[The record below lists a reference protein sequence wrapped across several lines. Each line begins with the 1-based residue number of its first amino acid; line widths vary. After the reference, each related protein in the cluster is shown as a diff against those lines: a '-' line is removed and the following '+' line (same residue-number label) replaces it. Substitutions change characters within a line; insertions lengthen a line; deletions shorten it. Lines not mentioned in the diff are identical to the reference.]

1 MKDKKCYN
9 PPDRRRKKK
18 VSSRSI
24 AAKIAS
30 SMLATVTA
38 ATTIA
43 SPVLTYAAD
52 ANGMDTV
59 TETTTDASQGETKT
73 IISTDSDSTETEKD
87 AETKFLLINL
97 KTSGGKVVID
107 ENEDDEQTVKLAN
120 HKSDDGKTDEMRI
133 DVYDKD
139 DILVS
144 SEDAAKNSYTYAYE
158 VKADSVTNVKA
169 DADEGYILKL
179 YDIVEGDTEK
189 DSGFDEKTDGI
200 AGEFEY
206 PVFMDSNVT
215 VKVEFEKEEVKEDGK
230 TETEDSA
237 ETGDLTVDESTDETE
252 KTDGNEKTADSNST
266 DADAKDSS
274 DSTGDLTVNDNVYV
288 SPNGQTQTEIGTDE
302 NSNDAETDEDKV
314 PDNEDTA
321 DTADDSTAET
331 ADNADSVEDEAD
343 AEDSSEAGAA
353 EEDAGDVTE
362 EDAEADSAETDTT
375 DTDTAEH
382 FTDTSDAEGGLN
394 KDDFSSAR
402 LLVMTD
408 DENDIIDKEHMIGSY
423 GDIYLL
429 QYESAEQ
436 AMTAYSYY
444 KEHVDAVEPD
454 AKIAAASEN
463 VAGAGEATTAGEAE
477 TTTEAMTKDDN
488 AVAALNTEESS
499 SKATVYSDDTANKVI
514 ALIDT
519 GAAES
524 SNVIDRVSLID
535 DVLNGGT
542 HGDDMVN
549 DIVSQDPEAKI
560 LSIRALGNDGFGT
573 YSAVV
578 SAVEYA
584 INSEVDIINLSM
596 YSPKTLASS
605 VLETE
610 IQKAIDSGIT
620 VVGAAGNDGKDASGY
635 VPGAIDDAYIIGAAT
650 KDGVRIAGSN
660 YGTTIDYYAVA
671 GSTSEAAAKFS
682 GYISK
687 NGLDKAANDKTGLLF
702 NGVAN
707 INTDIDVVDKDIATS
722 KDNDTIYDPII
733 EKYVKEHADKSY
745 VGEGE
750 PSKLSMVNVMDVDA
764 TIASADQI
772 HKNET
777 IESMMSGDDF
787 RFLFQQTGY
796 VPVYQLG
803 KDSDYFV
810 AFADVMHNDKRA
822 SVVDLAVARND
833 VSGDEID
840 GIHYD
845 KDSGLLYIPK
855 TAFYGEDGKYYVQYL
870 QTQILYSIDGYD
882 VNSAWNSSVIATTE
896 ETDGDT
902 ESAFSGADIMNQR
915 MTVQVGK
922 NMDVNTMM
930 VSVNGFPLDGK
941 YYAYSP
947 TTGMMTIGM
956 SSAVVQSVWVQAVK
970 DKDAPDVEP
979 GMVAAGY
986 SMADMQPVTNK
997 VITANLDKL
1006 KRGYVFESSS
1016 YVIYPDAAES
1026 DPQAGLKQGNT
1037 VPAYRNNAGGSESY
1051 VTVLLDY
1058 VSYGNLTNDQFLQN
1072 GQVYTPVKGAIYP
1085 FIIKLPSISCTDIK
1099 FNEYQW
1105 ETNMAMECTEASVA
1119 AGHMTPGFDSSK
1131 PTSGWYEA
1139 KIRARVVEVNKTA
1152 STPYAV
1158 LAMYT
1163 SKFAGQH
1170 GFGLYKVLL
1179 KPSTGKLQLTKVSG
1193 NASGVSGNASYK
1205 LSGAKYGIY
1214 SDSGCKKL
1222 VKTIQT
1228 GTNAKAVV
1236 SLNSGTYY
1244 IKETTP
1250 SLGYDLDKTV
1260 HKVTIG
1266 AGSTSNV
1273 TSTEPPNPGT
1283 LTVKKRLDMFSIAKR
1298 TTRIG
1303 NMETTFTVYTNKEC
1317 TKVAKN
1323 TAGHNAVI
1331 SIDKGKVETA
1341 VGSVKLWAGTYY
1353 VKETGRISGTAS
1365 NIEYVYG
1372 PVSVKAGK
1380 TVDVSSAVPVSERT
1394 NKTRMS
1400 GDGYVRDIP
1409 FHWSGRVLRKQD
1421 TKGNALAGAVFKM
1434 NYSDLGGADYNVKYT
1449 WYFVSD
1455 AKGEL
1460 RYDKDH
1466 LVDYSKS
1473 ASAEAKA
1480 KYKGK
1485 SSALF
1490 QDTKTGNYY
1499 LPVCTI
1505 KVQEVMAPDGY
1516 NRDSTPR
1523 TLNITAPDK
1532 NEKYNT
1538 WTNTVAKLSNT
1549 GLIVKNDETQNT
1561 WSFRAR
1567 AFKVDEDGKPLAGA
1581 WFRFYLTEADAKA
1594 KEHHVATL
1602 ETRAD
1607 GYTDTYTL
1615 GKIKGD
1621 IPSYTLYCREVTSP
1635 PGYALSDTI
1644 YTKTFAKTDY
1654 DALKAKDENTLGEL
1668 QTFGD
1673 KTGIV
1678 NKKTGWNYSMQ
1689 VKKVDDKGRPL
1700 AGAVFSVYASK
1711 DDVESEDNTLFTLK
1725 TGANGL
1731 TPLKTLKADISTK
1744 SVTYYCKETSAPEG
1758 YTINDGIFE
1767 QTWTYE
1773 EFNTIPS
1780 SQETTGKTKY
1790 FGPETGVVDPETLW
1804 TFSYYVKKVD
1814 NNGNP
1819 LAGAVFGVY
1828 TDNSCSEASKIQE
1841 LETNDEGLTDTI
1853 PYNPG
1858 YSEQSVTLYCKE
1870 LKAPEGYSIDNTVHS
1885 QTWNY
1890 KDYTA
1895 SANTDTGEVK
1905 PFGPATGIVND
1916 NSAWTVMMNIKKVSR
1931 FKKPLAGAVF
1941 GVYSDENCSNAS
1953 YIGDLTTGDGGMSD
1967 TMSYDVPWKNV
1978 SVTLYCKETKAP
1990 SGYRL
1995 SNTVYKQTW
2004 YRAQYEELKKKA
2016 EQEQQAEGNAD
2027 TSEGDGEDGGETD
2040 TTVGEVK
2047 PFGPID
2053 GIPNDPTNW
2062 RLQFK
2067 VKKVDMKGNPL
2078 AKAEFTVYA
2087 DKACTKALA
2096 KLVTKSDGWSDEAF
2110 LKTESIDGNGQASQ
2124 YKLYCKE
2131 TKAPEFYK
2139 LSDTV
2144 YEQTWTRKG
2153 YDTNNDEYGE
2163 VKIFGAESGIPNE
2176 PLKPVTV
2183 TVHKESKAASE
2194 ILGLSGY
2201 SLEGAE
2207 FSITDGGSF
2216 KGTLKTNAKGI
2227 SNSLELPNK
2236 TAEYTITETK
2246 APAGHAISTPASQK
2260 LKVTMPNDASKDL
2273 TVTFSDDP
2281 VFTKNEFQI
2290 TKKSEKNNVINGV
2303 LFKVEFVDSDNT
2315 TKKTWY
2321 LTSDSSGIVKMD
2333 NTHLNT
2339 DTAYKSDSFY
2349 TYNGKVVIPIGGK
2362 LKITEIKAPGQYVVD
2377 STPKYLTTGTNAT
2390 MKLEAINKLKP
2401 CKITIR
2407 KYDVDGKTPLKGVTF
2422 ELKFIKEAE
2431 KLTTARDGFTR
2442 LLKVGGT
2449 TTGTT
2454 DANGY
2459 VVFDNL
2465 DQGEYQ
2471 ITEIKT
2477 TSGHTLLKDP
2487 IIVTLPITMTKEEA
2501 AKNKA
2506 DTSKATWDAATNKWQ
2521 FYDCTFE
2528 VVNSAT
2534 FKMPMSGGAGDWK
2547 YGIIGFGTLAVLGT
2561 GLILMDTRKKRMLN
2575 SRKQKRRRK

>member
-1 MKDKKCYN
+1 MKDKKRYN

-52 ANGMDTV
+52 VNGTDTV

-97 KTSGGKVVID
+97 KTAGGKVVID

-200 AGEFEY
+200 TGEFEY

-302 NSNDAETDEDKV
+302 NSNDAETDEDKAQ
-314 PDNEDTA
+314 DKENTA

-331 ADNADSVEDEAD
+331 ADNADLVEDEAD
-343 AEDSSEAGAA
+343 TEDSSEAGTA

-362 EDAEADSAETDTT
+362 EDAETDATDTDST

-382 FTDTSDAEGGLN
+382 FTDTSDAESGLN

-463 VAGAGEATTAGEAE
+463 VAEAGETTTAGE
-477 TTTEAMTKDDN
+477 TEAMTKDDN

-687 NGLDKAANDKTGLLF
+687 NGLDTAANDKTGLLF

-722 KDNDTIYDPII
+722 KDDDTIYDPII

-833 VSGDEID
+833 VSGDEIE

-870 QTQILYSIDGYD
+870 QTQILYSIEGYD

-1236 SLNSGTYY
+1236 SLNSGTY
-1244 IKETTP
+1244 
-1250 SLGYDLDKTV
+1250 
-1260 HKVTIG
+1260 
-1266 AGSTSNV
+1266 
-1273 TSTEPPNPGT
+1273 
-1283 LTVKKRLDMFSIAKR
+1283 
-1298 TTRIG
+1298 
-1303 NMETTFTVYTNKEC
+1303 
-1317 TKVAKN
+1317 
-1323 TAGHNAVI
+1323 
-1331 SIDKGKVETA
+1331 
-1341 VGSVKLWAGTYY
+1341 
-1353 VKETGRISGTAS
+1353 
-1365 NIEYVYG
+1365 
-1372 PVSVKAGK
+1372 
-1380 TVDVSSAVPVSERT
+1380 
-1394 NKTRMS
+1394 
-1400 GDGYVRDIP
+1400 
-1409 FHWSGRVLRKQD
+1409 
-1421 TKGNALAGAVFKM
+1421 
-1434 NYSDLGGADYNVKYT
+1434 
-1449 WYFVSD
+1449 
-1455 AKGEL
+1455 
-1460 RYDKDH
+1460 
-1466 LVDYSKS
+1466 
-1473 ASAEAKA
+1473 
-1480 KYKGK
+1480 
-1485 SSALF
+1485 
-1490 QDTKTGNYY
+1490 
-1499 LPVCTI
+1499 
-1505 KVQEVMAPDGY
+1505 
-1516 NRDSTPR
+1516 
-1523 TLNITAPDK
+1523 
-1532 NEKYNT
+1532 
-1538 WTNTVAKLSNT
+1538 
-1549 GLIVKNDETQNT
+1549 
-1561 WSFRAR
+1561 
-1567 AFKVDEDGKPLAGA
+1567 
-1581 WFRFYLTEADAKA
+1581 
-1594 KEHHVATL
+1594 
-1602 ETRAD
+1602 
-1607 GYTDTYTL
+1607 
-1615 GKIKGD
+1615 
-1621 IPSYTLYCREVTSP
+1621 
-1635 PGYALSDTI
+1635 
-1644 YTKTFAKTDY
+1644 
-1654 DALKAKDENTLGEL
+1654 
-1668 QTFGD
+1668 
-1673 KTGIV
+1673 
-1678 NKKTGWNYSMQ
+1678 
-1689 VKKVDDKGRPL
+1689 
-1700 AGAVFSVYASK
+1700 
-1711 DDVESEDNTLFTLK
+1711 
-1725 TGANGL
+1725 
-1731 TPLKTLKADISTK
+1731 
-1744 SVTYYCKETSAPEG
+1744 
-1758 YTINDGIFE
+1758 
-1767 QTWTYE
+1767 
-1773 EFNTIPS
+1773 
-1780 SQETTGKTKY
+1780 
-1790 FGPETGVVDPETLW
+1790 
-1804 TFSYYVKKVD
+1804 
-1814 NNGNP
+1814 
-1819 LAGAVFGVY
+1819 
-1828 TDNSCSEASKIQE
+1828 
-1841 LETNDEGLTDTI
+1841 
-1853 PYNPG
+1853 
-1858 YSEQSVTLYCKE
+1858 
-1870 LKAPEGYSIDNTVHS
+1870 
-1885 QTWNY
+1885 
-1890 KDYTA
+1890 
-1895 SANTDTGEVK
+1895 
-1905 PFGPATGIVND
+1905 
-1916 NSAWTVMMNIKKVSR
+1916 
-1931 FKKPLAGAVF
+1931 
-1941 GVYSDENCSNAS
+1941 
-1953 YIGDLTTGDGGMSD
+1953 
-1967 TMSYDVPWKNV
+1967 
-1978 SVTLYCKETKAP
+1978 
-1990 SGYRL
+1990 
-1995 SNTVYKQTW
+1995 
-2004 YRAQYEELKKKA
+2004 
-2016 EQEQQAEGNAD
+2016 
-2027 TSEGDGEDGGETD
+2027 
-2040 TTVGEVK
+2040 
-2047 PFGPID
+2047 
-2053 GIPNDPTNW
+2053 
-2062 RLQFK
+2062 
-2067 VKKVDMKGNPL
+2067 
-2078 AKAEFTVYA
+2078 
-2087 DKACTKALA
+2087 
-2096 KLVTKSDGWSDEAF
+2096 
-2110 LKTESIDGNGQASQ
+2110 
-2124 YKLYCKE
+2124 
-2131 TKAPEFYK
+2131 
-2139 LSDTV
+2139 
-2144 YEQTWTRKG
+2144 
-2153 YDTNNDEYGE
+2153 
-2163 VKIFGAESGIPNE
+2163 
-2176 PLKPVTV
+2176 
-2183 TVHKESKAASE
+2183 
-2194 ILGLSGY
+2194 
-2201 SLEGAE
+2201 
-2207 FSITDGGSF
+2207 
-2216 KGTLKTNAKGI
+2216 
-2227 SNSLELPNK
+2227 
-2236 TAEYTITETK
+2236 
-2246 APAGHAISTPASQK
+2246 
-2260 LKVTMPNDASKDL
+2260 
-2273 TVTFSDDP
+2273 
-2281 VFTKNEFQI
+2281 
-2290 TKKSEKNNVINGV
+2290 
-2303 LFKVEFVDSDNT
+2303 
-2315 TKKTWY
+2315 
-2321 LTSDSSGIVKMD
+2321 
-2333 NTHLNT
+2333 
-2339 DTAYKSDSFY
+2339 
-2349 TYNGKVVIPIGGK
+2349 
-2362 LKITEIKAPGQYVVD
+2362 
-2377 STPKYLTTGTNAT
+2377 
-2390 MKLEAINKLKP
+2390 
-2401 CKITIR
+2401 
-2407 KYDVDGKTPLKGVTF
+2407 
-2422 ELKFIKEAE
+2422 
-2431 KLTTARDGFTR
+2431 
-2442 LLKVGGT
+2442 
-2449 TTGTT
+2449 
-2454 DANGY
+2454 
-2459 VVFDNL
+2459 
-2465 DQGEYQ
+2465 
-2471 ITEIKT
+2471 
-2477 TSGHTLLKDP
+2477 
-2487 IIVTLPITMTKEEA
+2487 
-2501 AKNKA
+2501 
-2506 DTSKATWDAATNKWQ
+2506 
-2521 FYDCTFE
+2521 
-2528 VVNSAT
+2528 
-2534 FKMPMSGGAGDWK
+2534 
-2547 YGIIGFGTLAVLGT
+2547 
-2561 GLILMDTRKKRMLN
+2561 
-2575 SRKQKRRRK
+2575 

>member
-52 ANGMDTV
+52 VNGMDTV

-200 AGEFEY
+200 TGEFEY

-230 TETEDSA
+230 TETKDSA

-362 EDAEADSAETDTT
+362 ENAETDATDTDST

-463 VAGAGEATTAGEAE
+463 VAEAGETTAAGE
-477 TTTEAMTKDDN
+477 TEAMTKDDN
-488 AVAALNTEESS
+488 AIAALNTEESS

-702 NGVAN
+702 NSVAN

-745 VGEGE
+745 VGEGK

-833 VSGDEID
+833 VSGDEIE

-870 QTQILYSIDGYD
+870 QTQILYSIEGYD

-902 ESAFSGADIMNQR
+902 EFA
-915 MTVQVGK
+915 QV
-922 NMDVNTMM
+922 
-930 VSVNGFPLDGK
+930 L
-941 YYAYSP
+941 
-947 TTGMMTIGM
+947 
-956 SSAVVQSVWVQAVK
+956 
-970 DKDAPDVEP
+970 
-979 GMVAAGY
+979 
-986 SMADMQPVTNK
+986 
-997 VITANLDKL
+997 
-1006 KRGYVFESSS
+1006 
-1016 YVIYPDAAES
+1016 
-1026 DPQAGLKQGNT
+1026 
-1037 VPAYRNNAGGSESY
+1037 
-1051 VTVLLDY
+1051 
-1058 VSYGNLTNDQFLQN
+1058 
-1072 GQVYTPVKGAIYP
+1072 
-1085 FIIKLPSISCTDIK
+1085 
-1099 FNEYQW
+1099 
-1105 ETNMAMECTEASVA
+1105 
-1119 AGHMTPGFDSSK
+1119 
-1131 PTSGWYEA
+1131 
-1139 KIRARVVEVNKTA
+1139 
-1152 STPYAV
+1152 
-1158 LAMYT
+1158 
-1163 SKFAGQH
+1163 
-1170 GFGLYKVLL
+1170 
-1179 KPSTGKLQLTKVSG
+1179 
-1193 NASGVSGNASYK
+1193 
-1205 LSGAKYGIY
+1205 
-1214 SDSGCKKL
+1214 
-1222 VKTIQT
+1222 
-1228 GTNAKAVV
+1228 
-1236 SLNSGTYY
+1236 
-1244 IKETTP
+1244 
-1250 SLGYDLDKTV
+1250 
-1260 HKVTIG
+1260 
-1266 AGSTSNV
+1266 
-1273 TSTEPPNPGT
+1273 
-1283 LTVKKRLDMFSIAKR
+1283 
-1298 TTRIG
+1298 
-1303 NMETTFTVYTNKEC
+1303 
-1317 TKVAKN
+1317 
-1323 TAGHNAVI
+1323 
-1331 SIDKGKVETA
+1331 
-1341 VGSVKLWAGTYY
+1341 
-1353 VKETGRISGTAS
+1353 
-1365 NIEYVYG
+1365 
-1372 PVSVKAGK
+1372 
-1380 TVDVSSAVPVSERT
+1380 
-1394 NKTRMS
+1394 
-1400 GDGYVRDIP
+1400 
-1409 FHWSGRVLRKQD
+1409 
-1421 TKGNALAGAVFKM
+1421 
-1434 NYSDLGGADYNVKYT
+1434 
-1449 WYFVSD
+1449 
-1455 AKGEL
+1455 
-1460 RYDKDH
+1460 
-1466 LVDYSKS
+1466 
-1473 ASAEAKA
+1473 
-1480 KYKGK
+1480 
-1485 SSALF
+1485 
-1490 QDTKTGNYY
+1490 
-1499 LPVCTI
+1499 
-1505 KVQEVMAPDGY
+1505 
-1516 NRDSTPR
+1516 
-1523 TLNITAPDK
+1523 
-1532 NEKYNT
+1532 
-1538 WTNTVAKLSNT
+1538 
-1549 GLIVKNDETQNT
+1549 
-1561 WSFRAR
+1561 
-1567 AFKVDEDGKPLAGA
+1567 
-1581 WFRFYLTEADAKA
+1581 
-1594 KEHHVATL
+1594 
-1602 ETRAD
+1602 
-1607 GYTDTYTL
+1607 
-1615 GKIKGD
+1615 
-1621 IPSYTLYCREVTSP
+1621 
-1635 PGYALSDTI
+1635 
-1644 YTKTFAKTDY
+1644 
-1654 DALKAKDENTLGEL
+1654 
-1668 QTFGD
+1668 
-1673 KTGIV
+1673 
-1678 NKKTGWNYSMQ
+1678 
-1689 VKKVDDKGRPL
+1689 
-1700 AGAVFSVYASK
+1700 
-1711 DDVESEDNTLFTLK
+1711 
-1725 TGANGL
+1725 
-1731 TPLKTLKADISTK
+1731 
-1744 SVTYYCKETSAPEG
+1744 
-1758 YTINDGIFE
+1758 
-1767 QTWTYE
+1767 
-1773 EFNTIPS
+1773 
-1780 SQETTGKTKY
+1780 
-1790 FGPETGVVDPETLW
+1790 
-1804 TFSYYVKKVD
+1804 
-1814 NNGNP
+1814 
-1819 LAGAVFGVY
+1819 
-1828 TDNSCSEASKIQE
+1828 
-1841 LETNDEGLTDTI
+1841 
-1853 PYNPG
+1853 
-1858 YSEQSVTLYCKE
+1858 
-1870 LKAPEGYSIDNTVHS
+1870 
-1885 QTWNY
+1885 
-1890 KDYTA
+1890 
-1895 SANTDTGEVK
+1895 
-1905 PFGPATGIVND
+1905 
-1916 NSAWTVMMNIKKVSR
+1916 
-1931 FKKPLAGAVF
+1931 
-1941 GVYSDENCSNAS
+1941 
-1953 YIGDLTTGDGGMSD
+1953 
-1967 TMSYDVPWKNV
+1967 
-1978 SVTLYCKETKAP
+1978 
-1990 SGYRL
+1990 
-1995 SNTVYKQTW
+1995 
-2004 YRAQYEELKKKA
+2004 
-2016 EQEQQAEGNAD
+2016 
-2027 TSEGDGEDGGETD
+2027 
-2040 TTVGEVK
+2040 
-2047 PFGPID
+2047 
-2053 GIPNDPTNW
+2053 
-2062 RLQFK
+2062 
-2067 VKKVDMKGNPL
+2067 
-2078 AKAEFTVYA
+2078 
-2087 DKACTKALA
+2087 
-2096 KLVTKSDGWSDEAF
+2096 
-2110 LKTESIDGNGQASQ
+2110 
-2124 YKLYCKE
+2124 
-2131 TKAPEFYK
+2131 
-2139 LSDTV
+2139 
-2144 YEQTWTRKG
+2144 
-2153 YDTNNDEYGE
+2153 
-2163 VKIFGAESGIPNE
+2163 
-2176 PLKPVTV
+2176 
-2183 TVHKESKAASE
+2183 
-2194 ILGLSGY
+2194 
-2201 SLEGAE
+2201 
-2207 FSITDGGSF
+2207 
-2216 KGTLKTNAKGI
+2216 
-2227 SNSLELPNK
+2227 
-2236 TAEYTITETK
+2236 
-2246 APAGHAISTPASQK
+2246 
-2260 LKVTMPNDASKDL
+2260 
-2273 TVTFSDDP
+2273 
-2281 VFTKNEFQI
+2281 
-2290 TKKSEKNNVINGV
+2290 
-2303 LFKVEFVDSDNT
+2303 
-2315 TKKTWY
+2315 
-2321 LTSDSSGIVKMD
+2321 
-2333 NTHLNT
+2333 
-2339 DTAYKSDSFY
+2339 
-2349 TYNGKVVIPIGGK
+2349 
-2362 LKITEIKAPGQYVVD
+2362 
-2377 STPKYLTTGTNAT
+2377 
-2390 MKLEAINKLKP
+2390 
-2401 CKITIR
+2401 
-2407 KYDVDGKTPLKGVTF
+2407 
-2422 ELKFIKEAE
+2422 
-2431 KLTTARDGFTR
+2431 
-2442 LLKVGGT
+2442 
-2449 TTGTT
+2449 
-2454 DANGY
+2454 
-2459 VVFDNL
+2459 
-2465 DQGEYQ
+2465 
-2471 ITEIKT
+2471 
-2477 TSGHTLLKDP
+2477 
-2487 IIVTLPITMTKEEA
+2487 
-2501 AKNKA
+2501 
-2506 DTSKATWDAATNKWQ
+2506 
-2521 FYDCTFE
+2521 
-2528 VVNSAT
+2528 
-2534 FKMPMSGGAGDWK
+2534 
-2547 YGIIGFGTLAVLGT
+2547 
-2561 GLILMDTRKKRMLN
+2561 
-2575 SRKQKRRRK
+2575 

>member
-43 SPVLTYAAD
+43 SPALTYAAD
-52 ANGMDTV
+52 VNGTDTV

-97 KTSGGKVVID
+97 KTAGGKVVID

-200 AGEFEY
+200 TGEFEY

-252 KTDGNEKTADSNST
+252 KTDGNEKTADSSST

-302 NSNDAETDEDKV
+302 NSNDAETDEDKA

-331 ADNADSVEDEAD
+331 ADNADSVENEAD

-375 DTDTAEH
+375 DTDSTDTDTAEH
-382 FTDTSDAEGGLN
+382 FTDTSDAESGLS

-402 LLVMTD
+402 LLVMTN

-702 NGVAN
+702 NSVAN

-745 VGEGE
+745 VGEGK

-833 VSGDEID
+833 VSGDEIE

-870 QTQILYSIDGYD
+870 QTQILYSIEGYD

-930 VSVNGFPLDGK
+930 VSVNGFPLDGT

-947 TTGMMTIGM
+947 TTGMMTLGM

-986 SMADMQPVTNK
+986 S
-997 VITANLDKL
+997 
-1006 KRGYVFESSS
+1006 
-1016 YVIYPDAAES
+1016 
-1026 DPQAGLKQGNT
+1026 
-1037 VPAYRNNAGGSESY
+1037 
-1051 VTVLLDY
+1051 
-1058 VSYGNLTNDQFLQN
+1058 
-1072 GQVYTPVKGAIYP
+1072 
-1085 FIIKLPSISCTDIK
+1085 IKL
-1099 FNEYQW
+1099 
-1105 ETNMAMECTEASVA
+1105 
-1119 AGHMTPGFDSSK
+1119 
-1131 PTSGWYEA
+1131 
-1139 KIRARVVEVNKTA
+1139 
-1152 STPYAV
+1152 
-1158 LAMYT
+1158 
-1163 SKFAGQH
+1163 
-1170 GFGLYKVLL
+1170 
-1179 KPSTGKLQLTKVSG
+1179 
-1193 NASGVSGNASYK
+1193 
-1205 LSGAKYGIY
+1205 
-1214 SDSGCKKL
+1214 
-1222 VKTIQT
+1222 
-1228 GTNAKAVV
+1228 
-1236 SLNSGTYY
+1236 
-1244 IKETTP
+1244 
-1250 SLGYDLDKTV
+1250 
-1260 HKVTIG
+1260 
-1266 AGSTSNV
+1266 
-1273 TSTEPPNPGT
+1273 
-1283 LTVKKRLDMFSIAKR
+1283 
-1298 TTRIG
+1298 
-1303 NMETTFTVYTNKEC
+1303 
-1317 TKVAKN
+1317 
-1323 TAGHNAVI
+1323 
-1331 SIDKGKVETA
+1331 
-1341 VGSVKLWAGTYY
+1341 
-1353 VKETGRISGTAS
+1353 
-1365 NIEYVYG
+1365 
-1372 PVSVKAGK
+1372 
-1380 TVDVSSAVPVSERT
+1380 
-1394 NKTRMS
+1394 
-1400 GDGYVRDIP
+1400 
-1409 FHWSGRVLRKQD
+1409 GRV
-1421 TKGNALAGAVFKM
+1421 
-1434 NYSDLGGADYNVKYT
+1434 
-1449 WYFVSD
+1449 
-1455 AKGEL
+1455 
-1460 RYDKDH
+1460 
-1466 LVDYSKS
+1466 
-1473 ASAEAKA
+1473 
-1480 KYKGK
+1480 
-1485 SSALF
+1485 
-1490 QDTKTGNYY
+1490 
-1499 LPVCTI
+1499 
-1505 KVQEVMAPDGY
+1505 
-1516 NRDSTPR
+1516 PR
-1523 TLNITAPDK
+1523 P
-1532 NEKYNT
+1532 
-1538 WTNTVAKLSNT
+1538 
-1549 GLIVKNDETQNT
+1549 
-1561 WSFRAR
+1561 
-1567 AFKVDEDGKPLAGA
+1567 
-1581 WFRFYLTEADAKA
+1581 
-1594 KEHHVATL
+1594 
-1602 ETRAD
+1602 
-1607 GYTDTYTL
+1607 
-1615 GKIKGD
+1615 
-1621 IPSYTLYCREVTSP
+1621 
-1635 PGYALSDTI
+1635 
-1644 YTKTFAKTDY
+1644 
-1654 DALKAKDENTLGEL
+1654 
-1668 QTFGD
+1668 
-1673 KTGIV
+1673 
-1678 NKKTGWNYSMQ
+1678 
-1689 VKKVDDKGRPL
+1689 
-1700 AGAVFSVYASK
+1700 
-1711 DDVESEDNTLFTLK
+1711 
-1725 TGANGL
+1725 
-1731 TPLKTLKADISTK
+1731 
-1744 SVTYYCKETSAPEG
+1744 
-1758 YTINDGIFE
+1758 
-1767 QTWTYE
+1767 
-1773 EFNTIPS
+1773 
-1780 SQETTGKTKY
+1780 
-1790 FGPETGVVDPETLW
+1790 
-1804 TFSYYVKKVD
+1804 
-1814 NNGNP
+1814 
-1819 LAGAVFGVY
+1819 
-1828 TDNSCSEASKIQE
+1828 
-1841 LETNDEGLTDTI
+1841 
-1853 PYNPG
+1853 
-1858 YSEQSVTLYCKE
+1858 
-1870 LKAPEGYSIDNTVHS
+1870 
-1885 QTWNY
+1885 
-1890 KDYTA
+1890 
-1895 SANTDTGEVK
+1895 
-1905 PFGPATGIVND
+1905 
-1916 NSAWTVMMNIKKVSR
+1916 
-1931 FKKPLAGAVF
+1931 
-1941 GVYSDENCSNAS
+1941 
-1953 YIGDLTTGDGGMSD
+1953 
-1967 TMSYDVPWKNV
+1967 
-1978 SVTLYCKETKAP
+1978 
-1990 SGYRL
+1990 
-1995 SNTVYKQTW
+1995 
-2004 YRAQYEELKKKA
+2004 
-2016 EQEQQAEGNAD
+2016 
-2027 TSEGDGEDGGETD
+2027 
-2040 TTVGEVK
+2040 
-2047 PFGPID
+2047 
-2053 GIPNDPTNW
+2053 
-2062 RLQFK
+2062 
-2067 VKKVDMKGNPL
+2067 
-2078 AKAEFTVYA
+2078 
-2087 DKACTKALA
+2087 
-2096 KLVTKSDGWSDEAF
+2096 
-2110 LKTESIDGNGQASQ
+2110 
-2124 YKLYCKE
+2124 
-2131 TKAPEFYK
+2131 
-2139 LSDTV
+2139 
-2144 YEQTWTRKG
+2144 
-2153 YDTNNDEYGE
+2153 
-2163 VKIFGAESGIPNE
+2163 
-2176 PLKPVTV
+2176 
-2183 TVHKESKAASE
+2183 
-2194 ILGLSGY
+2194 
-2201 SLEGAE
+2201 
-2207 FSITDGGSF
+2207 
-2216 KGTLKTNAKGI
+2216 
-2227 SNSLELPNK
+2227 
-2236 TAEYTITETK
+2236 
-2246 APAGHAISTPASQK
+2246 
-2260 LKVTMPNDASKDL
+2260 
-2273 TVTFSDDP
+2273 
-2281 VFTKNEFQI
+2281 
-2290 TKKSEKNNVINGV
+2290 
-2303 LFKVEFVDSDNT
+2303 
-2315 TKKTWY
+2315 
-2321 LTSDSSGIVKMD
+2321 
-2333 NTHLNT
+2333 
-2339 DTAYKSDSFY
+2339 
-2349 TYNGKVVIPIGGK
+2349 
-2362 LKITEIKAPGQYVVD
+2362 
-2377 STPKYLTTGTNAT
+2377 
-2390 MKLEAINKLKP
+2390 
-2401 CKITIR
+2401 
-2407 KYDVDGKTPLKGVTF
+2407 
-2422 ELKFIKEAE
+2422 
-2431 KLTTARDGFTR
+2431 
-2442 LLKVGGT
+2442 
-2449 TTGTT
+2449 
-2454 DANGY
+2454 
-2459 VVFDNL
+2459 
-2465 DQGEYQ
+2465 
-2471 ITEIKT
+2471 
-2477 TSGHTLLKDP
+2477 
-2487 IIVTLPITMTKEEA
+2487 
-2501 AKNKA
+2501 
-2506 DTSKATWDAATNKWQ
+2506 
-2521 FYDCTFE
+2521 
-2528 VVNSAT
+2528 
-2534 FKMPMSGGAGDWK
+2534 
-2547 YGIIGFGTLAVLGT
+2547 
-2561 GLILMDTRKKRMLN
+2561 
-2575 SRKQKRRRK
+2575 